1 MENQKGWFDDPHGR
15 YLRRYYDGEN
25 WTDQVQTATGEVVTE
40 TSPGVAMSP
49 PNESTPVAPFETP
62 SVENQSSKGK
72 SKKKVVSI
80 VLGVLLVLG
89 VIGAIFGAEEPSSE
103 EVAVEEDTSTTVEDV
118 VETTTSEPSPE
129 SSSTVELPELTG
141 VDEQQATKALGDLGL
156 TVITTEVES
165 DQAEGTVVLQNP
177 RAGEEVEPGE
187 EVEVFIAIPQTHTL
201 TVIYQVSE
209 GLYEDVGDD
218 RCEYSDGGAA
228 AGQKVSLIGP
238 NLESLGVVVIE
249 PGLIRSLSL
258 SDDEQTDETYCYLFF
273 EFDNVAE
280 VDSYKIALNGSANF
294 SAVSLEET
302 KELGWRIGWRTL
314 PPIDEDLLSDS
325 SDSTSATTST
335 VPSNS
340 ETPSTTEP
348 STSTTAPA
356 TTVAPTTT
364 APPSSSETVSQANA
378 RAEAAS
384 YLRYSNFS
392 RQGLIDQLE
401 YEGYST
407 EDATYGVDAQ
417 NADWFAQ
424 AVGEAESYLK
434 YSNFSRSGLI
444 SQLEYEGFS
453 QAEATHGVDA
463 QNADWFAQAALEA
476 QSYLDYGSF
485 SRQEL
490 IDQLLYEGFSQAE
503 AEYGVNAVG
512 L

>member
-15 YLRRYYDGEN
+15 YLRRYYDGEK

-72 SKKKVVSI
+72 SKKNVIAI
-80 VLGVLLVLG
+80 VLGVVLTLG
-89 VIGAIFGAEEPSSE
+89 VIGAIFGDDESSSE

-118 VETTTSEPSPE
+118 AETTTSEPSPE
-129 SSSTVELPELTG
+129 SSSTVQLPELTG

-156 TVITTEVES
+156 AVITTEVES

-218 RCEYSDGGAA
+218 RCEYPDGGAA

-249 PGLIRSLSL
+249 PGIIPRGNDS
-258 SDDEQTDETYCYLFF
+258 EQVNDNDCYLRF
-273 EFDNVAE
+273 EFNNVPE
-280 VDSYKIALNGSANF
+280 VDSYKISLDDIANF
-294 SAVSLEET
+294 SAVSLA
-302 KELGWRIGWRTL
+302 KVRDDNWHIIWSRL
-314 PPIDEDLLSDS
+314 PSIDEDLLSDS

-348 STSTTAPA
+348 PTSTTAPA

-434 YSNFSRSGLI
+434 YSSFSRSGLI